1 LTIENCLEKSKIDAC
16 GRTFHCIVQ
25 KGMLRILM
33 TEFAGVIFRTR
44 PVWLILISHANY
56 DESPLSLYI
65 SSCSAARYNLSS
77 YLQSIDEGNNLA
89 SNKARAHFTLSG
101 YHFNPDDITRL
112 LGIEPT
118 SVDASGAHSAL
129 DKPVISS
136 WELSTETM
144 TDNIDVYKMTDIII
158 KKIEP
163 AKEKIL
169 QVIKSHNLSPR
180 IGVVLVLSIDKN
192 ESAPDVGF
200 GARTIRFLAEI
211 GAFINVD
218 YQLSERI

>member
-1 LTIENCLEKSKIDAC
+1 
-16 GRTFHCIVQ
+16 
-25 KGMLRILM
+25 M
-33 TEFAGVIFRTR
+33 
-44 PVWLILISHANY
+44 
-56 DESPLSLYI
+56 
-65 SSCSAARYNLSS
+65 RYNPPSH
-77 YLQSIDEGNNLA
+77 LQSIDQGNKLA

-118 SVDASGAHSAL
+118 SVDASGAHSPL
-129 DKPVISS
+129 DKPVLSS

-158 KKIEP
+158 KQIEP

-180 IGVVLVLSIDKN
+180 IGVVLVLSVDKG
-192 ESAPDVGF
+192 ETCPDVGF

-211 GAFINVD
+211 GAFIYVD
-218 YQLSERI
+218 YELSERI